1 MKELGQRLKGKIL
14 VTARS
19 FRQTEG
25 PHQQLLREAGYSLA
39 ESPYDRPLDPAELI
53 PLVSDVV
60 AIILGLDQVTSEV
73 ISQAQ
78 QLRVISRFGVG
89 VENVDL
95 EAATSHGVVVTNT
108 PSANSVAVAE
118 LTMALILAL
127 ARRITYHERLVKQG
141 QWTRVPGIE
150 LSGASL
156 GLIGFGF
163 IGREVAQRAVGF
175 GMRIL
180 YHDPVPAP
188 QELLARLG
196 ASYCSLEEL
205 LSGSDIISL
214 HVPLTDD
221 THHLIERRALE
232 RIKPS
237 AFLINTSR
245 GSLVDEQALY
255 EALAQGK
262 LAGAACD
269 VFSNEPPQD
278 SPLLALDNFIATP
291 HLGAATVQTTL
302 RMGLR
307 AVENVL
313 AVLRG
318 ERPADVVNPEAYSRR

>member
-1 MKELGQRLKGKIL
+1 
-14 VTARS
+14 
-19 FRQTEG
+19 
-25 PHQQLLREAGYSLA
+25 
-39 ESPYDRPLDPAELI
+39 
-53 PLVSDVV
+53 
-60 AIILGLDQVTSEV
+60 
-73 ISQAQ
+73 
-78 QLRVISRFGVG
+78 
-89 VENVDL
+89 
-95 EAATSHGVVVTNT
+95 
-108 PSANSVAVAE
+108 
-118 LTMALILAL
+118 
-127 ARRITYHERLVKQG
+127 
-141 QWTRVPGIE
+141 
-150 LSGASL
+150 
-156 GLIGFGF
+156 
-163 IGREVAQRAVGF
+163 
-175 GMRIL
+175 RIL

-221 THHLIERRALE
+221 THHLIDWRALE

-318 ERPADVVNPEAYSRR
+318 ERPADVVNPEVYSRR